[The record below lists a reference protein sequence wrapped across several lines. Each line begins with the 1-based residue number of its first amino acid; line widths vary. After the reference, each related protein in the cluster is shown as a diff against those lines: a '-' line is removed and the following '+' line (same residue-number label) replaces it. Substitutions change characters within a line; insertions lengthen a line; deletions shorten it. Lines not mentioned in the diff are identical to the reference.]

1 MNCTKTSTFIGSG
14 PANITCTFKLT
25 DILIGINVSRK
36 VNSTDF
42 LLASINSD
50 GNLISTPPSGIEIK
64 YTVTDL
70 STISLEIATM
80 TCADEGNYM
89 FIAIQQGNVTFNG
102 GGSLVAKGNLKL
114 SSQLIKNNFQ

>member
-36 VNSTDF
+36 VNFTDSP
-42 LLASINSD
+42 LASIDSD
-50 GNLISTPPSGIEIK
+50 GNLISTPPSGIAIK